1 MNNPFLKSFDE
12 RVDIGKLR
20 VARPSNVIFFCGGPR
35 NPDENAEPYS
45 ARDFILRKLLINRP
59 DIYGRLYYEESMLE
73 WFRDGHYTDLL
84 SFEKHISE
92 ISSIVFLIAESPGS
106 FSELGTFANEP
117 SINEKLIV
125 MISNENDDDTT
136 YLALGPIKYLREN
149 DEAEV
154 IAYDWASEFHSGAAP
169 KINTADL
176 EEIWGNVIESVEEYE
191 RNSSIERQ
199 FQCDTQGHI
208 SLLIIDLLCIFGAL
222 KHNELLNAVSKI
234 VGNFEKAD
242 LQKHLFLLEKMDLVF
257 SMQRGQKFF
266 LARHNESHI
275 YYDFLTGTA
284 KEISN
289 RGRLTFLARDWFK
302 KQDPNRF
309 KVIQRH
315 AVGGEHE

>member
-1 MNNPFLKSFDE
+1 MKNPFLKSFVE

-20 VARPSNVIFFCGGPR
+20 VARPSNIIFFCGGPR

-73 WFRDGHYTDLL
+73 WFRDGHFTDLL

-136 YLALGPIKYLREN
+136 YLALGPIKYLREI
-149 DEAEV
+149 DEAKV
-154 IAYDWASEFHSGAAP
+154 IAYDWASEFHSGASP
-169 KINTADL
+169 KIATGDL
-176 EEIWGNVIESVEEYE
+176 EEIWKNVVESVEDYE
-191 RNSSIERQ
+191 NSSSIERQ

-222 KHNELLNAVSKI
+222 THNELLKALSIFVK
-234 VGNFEKAD
+234 GFERSD
-242 LQKHLFLLEKMDLVF
+242 LQRHLFLLEKMDLTF
-257 SMQRGQKFF
+257 SKQRGQKYY
-266 LARHNESHI
+266 LARCDVS
-275 YYDFLTGTA
+275 
-284 KEISN
+284 
-289 RGRLTFLARDWFK
+289 RGCSF
-302 KQDPNRF
+302 DPSLRS
-309 KVIQRH
+309 
-315 AVGGEHE
+315 